1 MIPDTMS
8 PDAQE
13 PESERTADVLSSL
26 PRHRPGRRTER
37 RAANNGAPGA
47 DADART
53 AAKPARG
60 ARKAPRSAG
69 ARGSGKRASA
79 QPARRPAI
87 PQQGFESE
95 EEVRVGK
102 GVEPPSRL
110 ELATSAVE
118 LVADGVEELVKASA
132 SAARTLVKR
141 TLGLIPK
148 P

>member
-1 MIPDTMS
+1 MIPETMS

-13 PESERTADVLSSL
+13 PDRDRTADVLSSL

-37 RAANNGAPGA
+37 RAADNGTRGGDAGA
-47 DADART
+47 RAAAKATRSAR
-53 AAKPARG
+53 KPARSKG
-60 ARKAPRSAG
+60 AG
-69 ARGSGKRASA
+69 GSGRRASTQTA
-79 QPARRPAI
+79 PGHAI

-95 EEVRVGK
+95 EEVRVGE

-118 LVADGVEELVKASA
+118 LVGEGVEELVKASA
-132 SAARTLVKR
+132 SAARSLIKR
-141 TLGLIPK
+141 TLELIPK